1 MSNRVLLAMAS
12 ALTAAAAG
20 KPAIAGRILA
30 RASRDPLASRTVASI
45 ARAARETASDSLLYT
60 QHDHHGV
67 DGPSQ
72 SFKDG
77 NDTRIVQEGSA
88 FDFGDEYDSMDS
100 FAPVYAGDDCDDDEL
115 SGTLTTASRFLAR
128 AAKKVKAKEEE
139 KDDDEG
145 DDDSEDDK
153 PEFPPKK
160 DKAKKVKSAKEDE
173 KKDDDDDGEGDDE
186 DEKEEKAFRTT
197 FVRAFR
203 ESR

>member
-100 FAPVYAGDDCDDDEL
+100 FAPVYAGDECDDDEL

-145 DDDSEDDK
+145 DEDDEGEDDK

-160 DKAKKVKSAKEDE
+160 DKAKKVKSAKDE
-173 KKDDDDDGEGDDE
+173 DDDEDE
-186 DEKEEKAFRTT
+186 DEKEEKAFRNT

>member
-100 FAPVYAGDDCDDDEL
+100 FAPIYAGDDGDDEDEL

-145 DDDSEDDK
+145 DEDDEGEDDK

-160 DKAKKVKSAKEDE
+160 DKAKKVKSAKDE
-173 KKDDDDDGEGDDE
+173 DDDEDE
-186 DEKEEKAFRTT
+186 DEKEEKAFRNT